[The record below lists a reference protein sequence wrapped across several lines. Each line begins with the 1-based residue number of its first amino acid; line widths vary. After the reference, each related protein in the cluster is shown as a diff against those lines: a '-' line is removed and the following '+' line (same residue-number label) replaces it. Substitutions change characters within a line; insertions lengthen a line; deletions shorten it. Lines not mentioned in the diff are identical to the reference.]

1 MDGFSRNC
9 CRRFQA
15 ISAARRQIAPPTREE
30 SSMMRDHES
39 RRSYPIHDS
48 VEGSEESAPGA
59 RDAYKDYVARNIA
72 HFSIKLKR
80 EPHFQVKAR
89 TRSNQGFMVTRLY
102 TCSSRAELQRGPIEI
117 EADGEDRYGFF
128 APLRGNQQL
137 LHCNREAHCAPDS
150 VTMVSLAEPLVQTK
164 DGNNDTVY
172 FYMPRD
178 FVEAHIIW
186 RGDICSRTKPADDG
200 PWRLV
205 YETIAA
211 LQRSATAMTDDQFA
225 RAARNIGELAMLALD
240 GCADVYSGAQPV
252 RSANIA
258 RAKRIIKARLT
269 DPDLT
274 LTEIACKCGLSLRYL
289 HDLFRDDGRTLSEY
303 LQGERLKLAQSM
315 LNVGDVRNGAITDI
329 AMACGFSNPSHF
341 STAFKRAFGASPRS
355 FVRSVRR
362 TI

>member
-1 MDGFSRNC
+1 
-9 CRRFQA
+9 
-15 ISAARRQIAPPTREE
+15 
-30 SSMMRDHES
+30 MRGQEGG
-39 RRSYPIHDS
+39 RSYPIHDS
-48 VEGSEESAPGA
+48 VEGSEETAPGA
-59 RDAYKDYVARNIA
+59 QDAWKDYVARNIA
-72 HFSIKLKR
+72 HFSIRLKR
-80 EPHFQVKAR
+80 EPHFHVKAR

-102 TCSSRAELQRGPIEI
+102 TCSGRAELQRGPIEI
-117 EADGEDRYGFF
+117 ELDGEDRYGFF

-150 VTMVSLAEPLVQTK
+150 VTMVSLAEPLLQTK
-164 DGNNDTVY
+164 DGDNDTVY
-172 FYMPRD
+172 FYMPRQ

-211 LQRSATAMTDDQFA
+211 LQRSATAMTDDQFT
-225 RAARNIGELAMLALD
+225 RASRNIGELAMLALD
-240 GCADVYSGAQPV
+240 GCGDVYSSAQPL

-258 RAKRIIKARLT
+258 RAKRIIRAGLT

-274 LTEIACKCGLSLRYL
+274 LTEIARKCGLSLRYL

-303 LQGERLKLAQSM
+303 LQGERLKLAHSM
-315 LNVGDVRNGAITDI
+315 LNSDDVRNGSITDI

-341 STAFKRAFGASPRS
+341 STAFKRAFGTSPRS
-355 FVRSVRR
+355 IARSVHR
-362 TI
+362 TV